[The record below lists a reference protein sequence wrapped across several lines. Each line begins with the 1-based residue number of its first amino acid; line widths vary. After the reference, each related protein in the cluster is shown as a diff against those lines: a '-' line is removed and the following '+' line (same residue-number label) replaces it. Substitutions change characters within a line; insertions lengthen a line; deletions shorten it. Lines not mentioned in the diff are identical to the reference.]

1 MLPSLGLLD
10 PAIDGH
16 GPVVLS
22 TGQQLIWALSVS
34 LFGEQSCLLGM
45 GEMGTGRAHCFTVQQ
60 WSKLCVSRF
69 RLGLTLRCMC

>member
-1 MLPSLGLLD
+1 MLTMWLSMRYYFVQGGFVGVLPALGLLD

-34 LFGEQSCLLGM
+34 LFGECSVRETLL
-45 GEMGTGRAHCFTVQQ
+45 RV
-60 WSKLCVSRF
+60 L
-69 RLGLTLRCMC
+69 